1 MTCAPHSAT
10 ESSTPL
16 IKNPAVIENMKPN
29 FKASDVYKTLSQCS
43 ESALA
48 SACLFHKGYI
58 ADHVDLYRDNLKHV
72 RLSIDGNDIFDL
84 GIGPGP
90 QIGQVLQLIHSSML
104 DGDTLS
110 REEQIALA
118 KT

>member
-1 MTCAPHSAT
+1 
-10 ESSTPL
+10 
-16 IKNPAVIENMKPN
+16 MKPN

-43 ESALA
+43 ESALVSA
-48 SACLFHKGYI
+48 SLFHKGYI
-58 ADHVDLYRDNLKHV
+58 SDHVDLYRDNLKHI

-90 QIGQVLQLIHSSML
+90 QTGQILRSIHSSLL

-110 REEQIALA
+110 REEQIELA
-118 KT
+118 KTLIDLN